1 MARPKHVAFL
11 LNDFAFGG
19 AERVVITL
27 CNAMATRGIRV
38 ELLLSKKQGPLIDT
52 LSDAVEITLLPASG
66 RWRWMPALTK
76 LAKTSPAL
84 RSYLLAQS
92 PPGFVR
98 RLPALRDYLRKERPD
113 ALFST
118 LTGNNLLAAWAAEL
132 AKVPTRIVLRIA
144 TTLSVDFAQDR
155 KASPPVSPALL
166 RQWYPRAHR
175 IVCVS
180 QGVKRDL
187 ESFIGRAV
195 PSAETIYN
203 PLDLQR
209 IAHLSKAPV
218 AHSWLNGEGIDCIVA
233 LGRLEPAKDYSTL
246 LRAFARLDAERPSRL
261 IILGEGSER
270 GKLSALAEEL
280 GIADRVDLHGN
291 VTNPFSFLAHADL
304 YVLSSAY
311 EGCPNALMEAMA
323 CGCRVVSTDCPSGP
337 RELLQ
342 DGAIG
347 PLVPVGD
354 AETLA
359 AAMAAELTSPVT
371 PENTKTHAAEYA
383 LPSIVERYLKTLY
396 PNGPNHPISLGS
408 HSCTDTHADI
418 KKSLGN

>member
-1 MARPKHVAFL
+1 MTRWCSSAPPLSSDRVTGRAERETLIVTAQPKHVAFL
-11 LNDFAFGG
+11 LNDFALGG
-19 AERVVITL
+19 AERVMITL
-27 CNAMATRGIRV
+27 CNALAERGLRV
-38 ELLLSKKQGPLIDT
+38 ELLLRKKKGPLIDA
-52 LSDAVEITLLPASG
+52 LSDSVEITLLPASD
-66 RWRWMPALTK
+66 RWHWMPAIAK
-76 LAKTSPAL
+76 LGRTSPAL
-84 RSYLLAQS
+84 LSYLLAQN

-98 RLPALRDYLRKERPD
+98 RLPALRDYLQKERPD

-118 LTGNNLLAAWAAEL
+118 LTGNNLLAVWAAEL

-144 TTLSVDFAQDR
+144 TTISRDFAQDR
-155 KASPPVSPALL
+155 KASPPASPVLL
-166 RQWYPRAHR
+166 RQWYPRAHE

-203 PLDLQR
+203 PLDLER
-209 IAHLSKAPV
+209 IACLSKAPV
-218 AHSWLNGEGIDCIVA
+218 AHSWLNGEGAACIVA
-233 LGRLEPAKDYSTL
+233 LGRLEPAKDYATL
-246 LRAFARLDAERPSRL
+246 LRAFARLDAERPARL
-261 IILGEGSER
+261 IILGEGNER

-280 GIADRVDLHGN
+280 GIADRVDLHGD

-354 AETLA
+354 AEALA
-359 AAMAAELTSPVT
+359 AAMARALAQPPA
-371 PENTKTHAAEYA
+371 PERVKASAAEYD
-383 LPSIVERYLKTLY
+383 LPLVVERYVDALV
-396 PNGPNHPISLGS
+396 
-408 HSCTDTHADI
+408 A
-418 KKSLGN
+418 